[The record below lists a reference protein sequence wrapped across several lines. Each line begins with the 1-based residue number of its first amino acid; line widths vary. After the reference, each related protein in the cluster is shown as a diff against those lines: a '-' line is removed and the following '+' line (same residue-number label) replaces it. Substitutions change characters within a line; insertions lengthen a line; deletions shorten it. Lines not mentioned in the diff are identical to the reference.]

1 VGIMA
6 DFANPARISDFAL
19 RLSRPGYMGAWA
31 GYVSEPRFG
40 WSATRL
46 DEVRGLG
53 ERLAAAR
60 DEMRPPSGEED
71 AAG

>member
-1 VGIMA
+1 
-6 DFANPARISDFAL
+6 
-19 RLSRPGYMGAWA
+19 
-31 GYVSEPRFG
+31 VSESRFG

-53 ERLAAAR
+53 ERLADAR
-60 DEMRPPSGEED
+60 DEMRPPSDEAD